1 MSTNNTSS
9 RPVVEMLDDDNV
21 SFKRPSQAKE
31 ILRRLRK
38 NKGAMVA

>member
-31 ILRRLRK
+31 IL
-38 NKGAMVA
+38 AA